1 MRRDSSIWVSSREW
15 RDSKVETRSLKEE
28 IRGSKEEIREYKVEA
43 RDSNQTTPLTGMS
56 QVIQVLSKTKDIVD
70 LAMYSPQIRLLR
82 PPLPL
87 RQVIH
92 ISVYLSNRLWTVVAG
107 KRPITIGTKGAMEAT
122 CQRFGGSRWTEVP

>member
-15 RDSKVETRSLKEE
+15 RDSRAEIRSLKEE
-28 IRGSKEEIREYKVEA
+28 TRDFKEETRESKVET
-43 RDSNQTTPLTGMS
+43 RGSNQTNPLTGMS
-56 QVIQVLSKTKDIVD
+56 QVTQVLSRIKDSAG

-92 ISVYLSNRLWTVVAG
+92 ISVYLSNRLWIVVAG
-107 KRPITIGTKGAMEAT
+107 KRPITIGTRGAMEAT